1 MLTKEFR
8 EKEQELQKKLRESNK
23 NKFDVEIPE
32 FEKPKQKPKYN
43 NWKYK
48 KKPAMLEYIE
58 AQERRESF

>member
-1 MLTKEFR
+1 MLSKEFR
-8 EKEQELQKKLRESNK
+8 ENEERLQKKLREVNAK
-23 NKFDVEIPE
+23 KFEVEVPE
-32 FEKPKQKPKYN
+32 FVPKKQKQKYV